1 MTVRRETSYSPG
13 INRVMEEQVT
23 TTTTSQPNVS
33 CYSLE
38 NVRDMGSMG
47 RMLYRKDAV
56 KFLGVHKRTVMRYEQ
71 KGLLIPI
78 KNQVNG
84 RVMYTEANVVAV
96 LGSKLKQTKRVVLY
110 CRVAVLGS
118 RGEPGESAPAR
129 LARQVDRM
137 QDYCVRAGI
146 RVDEVIK
153 DVGPVNGRK
162 ALEGHDKLIELVMRK
177 QVSLL
182 VVETEDRIA
191 RWGMGHLFRR
201 FLEWHGVEVHVASPV
216 LLREEYREE
225 IKQDLTELIYEAK
238 RSLGEIG

>member
-1 MTVRRETSYSPG
+1 
-13 INRVMEEQVT
+13 MEEQVT
-23 TTTTSQPNVS
+23 TTTTGQPAVS
-33 CYSLE
+33 YYSLE
-38 NVRDMGSMG
+38 NVRDMGSLG
-47 RMLYRKDAV
+47 RMVNRKEAM
-56 KFLGVHKRTVMRYEQ
+56 KFLGVTRQTMYKYEQ
-71 KGLLIPI
+71 RGLLKPI
-78 KNQVNG
+78 KNQASG
-84 RVMYTEANVVAV
+84 RIMYTEANVVAV
-96 LGSKLKQTKRVVLY
+96 LGSRLKQTKRVVLY

-153 DVGPVNGRK
+153 DIGPVNGRK
-162 ALEGHDKLIELVMRK
+162 ALDGHDQLIELVMRK

-191 RWGMGHLFRR
+191 RWGMGHLFSR
-201 FLEWHGVEVHVASPV
+201 FLDWHGVEVHVASPV

-238 RSLGEIG
+238 RALGEIG